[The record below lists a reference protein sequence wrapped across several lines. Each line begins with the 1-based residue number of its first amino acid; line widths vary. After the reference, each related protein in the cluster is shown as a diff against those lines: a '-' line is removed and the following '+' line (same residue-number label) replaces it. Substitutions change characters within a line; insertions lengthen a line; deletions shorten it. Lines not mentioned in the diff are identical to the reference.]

1 MQQGTQRWEY
11 DEFEQGEAVLGRLK
25 WLEKGREGLL
35 EELSQELD
43 GLEGGTIQQVT
54 ERARGKAGGGG
65 ALTYRIDD
73 SQRRWC

>member
-1 MQQGTQRWEY
+1 MEQGNPRWDY

-43 GLEGGTIQQVT
+43 SLEGGTIQQVAT
-54 ERARGKAGGGG
+54 REGGVGES
-65 ALTYRIDD
+65 R
-73 SQRRWC
+73 